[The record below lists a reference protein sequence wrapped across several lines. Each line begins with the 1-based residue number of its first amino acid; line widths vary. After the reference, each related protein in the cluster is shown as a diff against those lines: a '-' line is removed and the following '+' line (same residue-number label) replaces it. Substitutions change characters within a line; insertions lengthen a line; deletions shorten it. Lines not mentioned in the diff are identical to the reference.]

1 MKIKGKYYDNNLVAL
16 LSTVLYNTRWISLFA
31 LACNI
36 LPTLEKATSSY
47 GLDDETCFW
56 GCCWVVVT
64 IGLFF
69 YHKKLTTIYDG
80 ITDFVYSKVKK

>member
-1 MKIKGKYYDNNLVAL
+1 MEIKGKSYDNKLVSL
-16 LSTVLYNTRWISLFA
+16 LSTVLYNARWISLFA

-56 GCCWVVVT
+56 GCCWCVMTVC
-64 IGLFF
+64 LFF
-69 YHKKLTTIYDG
+69 YHKKLTAIYDV
-80 ITDFVYSKVKK
+80 ITDFVYSKTK